1 MKKSFAISALS
12 FAAIVFGTT
21 ALQAQATAPAVA
33 TATVSI
39 KLQDVISIDP
49 GSAAIAE
56 NVNFVY
62 NTASD
67 YFTDQTISKA
77 NSLKVTSTKSF
88 DVKVKAEQAF
98 FKSQSHEIPVNVLT
112 IKPSTAA
119 GTMGGTKNT
128 VVLSTNDQTLVSGAA
143 LGSELT
149 LNLDYTIPAAKAKS
163 TDILGKPAGT
173 YTQKV
178 IYTATTL

>member
-98 FKSQSHEIPVNVLT
+98 FKSPSHEIPVNVLT

>member
-1 MKKSFAISALS
+1 MKKSFAI
-12 FAAIVFGTT
+12 T
-21 ALQAQATAPAVA
+21 ALTFVAIALGTNNVHAQTAPAAA

-49 GSAAIAE
+49 GSAAISE
-56 NVNFVY
+56 TVNFVY
-62 NTASD
+62 NAAAD
-67 YFTDQTISKA
+67 YFADQTISKA

-88 DVKVKAEQAF
+88 DVKVKAEQSA
-98 FKSQSHEIPVNVLT
+98 FKSGSHEIPVNVLT
-112 IKPSTAA
+112 IKPSTAS